1 MLLPHT
7 SRLRQ
12 ELLARNAAALE
23 RWPERQGAEF
33 RAEMG
38 LVAEGLAAIA
48 AVLTPADPLECART
62 WRFAGNACFDRGAG
76 RDRESLEKALQAYER
91 AEQALE
97 GLEDGVEQVKLGY
110 VHGKALLMLSDGRDL
125 TLATQAQAR
134 LRHALAL
141 ARTYMPEGV
150 EPLREELATADEV
163 TALLGQ
169 VDRLDERIADLK
181 GQLEAPSG
189 VSSAGPAAA
198 DATRRSAEA
207 QQMVDLFGV
216 LQQQFAQAQPGM
228 DVTRRTELQDL
239 MNRIGQV
246 VEDGTSPDLSLAQMM
261 ANRGRLAALQRELE
275 PKARRPERTTTAPES
290 PAARL
295 LEALQ
300 ALKMHVGG
308 LGMAAGCPPRLR
320 DVATDLFARLAR
332 LTTHVAEAGDNA
344 GRLRRIEADSAR
356 ALAREVRLLATRS
369 HLLLTRPVWPDDA
382 AEADA
387 NAVFFSGAVATQEA
401 LAEAL
406 RPMGLTL
413 IAEVT
418 PGADFATRRWLALR
432 GANLAVFDLA
442 DGAPQVYYELGI
454 ALAIG
459 SPFLL
464 LAREDTSLPFDVA
477 QQPSRYRGC
486 LPSSSCLADQVDE
499 ALYALP
505 VRAGAA
511 GSLAATRAQA
521 ERLAGDNP
529 LARVALDALRQAGN
543 DPVAFHDALSGFN
556 ALLGPAAPTLLQTRW
571 PGDYPDLLAPRS
583 FAVMPFRPA
592 REPMYAAIAAA
603 ARAAGVEPVRGDEAA
618 GQEIIA
624 SIWQELCR
632 ASFVTVDLSGFNLN
646 VCLELGLADALGR
659 PTLLVGEPGTERQ
672 LAERLPGLAKR
683 RCHTGTVDPSPTPA
697 MQRVLEAFFTA
708 P

>member
-1 MLLPHT
+1 M
-7 SRLRQ
+7 
-12 ELLARNAAALE
+12 
-23 RWPERQGAEF
+23 
-33 RAEMG
+33 
-38 LVAEGLAAIA
+38 
-48 AVLTPADPLECART
+48 
-62 WRFAGNACFDRGAG
+62 
-76 RDRESLEKALQAYER
+76 
-91 AEQALE
+91 
-97 GLEDGVEQVKLGY
+97 
-110 VHGKALLMLSDGRDL
+110 
-125 TLATQAQAR
+125 
-134 LRHALAL
+134 
-141 ARTYMPEGV
+141 
-150 EPLREELATADEV
+150 
-163 TALLGQ
+163 
-169 VDRLDERIADLK
+169 
-181 GQLEAPSG
+181 
-189 VSSAGPAAA
+189 
-198 DATRRSAEA
+198 DA
-207 QQMVDLFGV
+207 
-216 LQQQFAQAQPGM
+216 
-228 DVTRRTELQDL
+228 TRRTELQDL
-239 MNRIGQV
+239 MKRVGQMV
-246 VEDGTSPDLSLAQMM
+246 QDSTQPDLSLAERM
-261 ANRGRLAALQRELE
+261 AHRGKLAALQRELE
-275 PKARRPERTTTAPES
+275 PKVRRPERTTPAPDS
-290 PAARL
+290 PAAGL

-308 LGMAAGCPPRLR
+308 LGMATGCPPRLR
-320 DVATDLFARLAR
+320 DVAIDLFARLGR
-332 LTTHVAEAGDNA
+332 LTTHVVEAGDDA

-369 HLLLTRPVWPDDA
+369 HLLLARPAWPDDIP
-382 AEADA
+382 EADA
-387 NAVFFSGAVATQEA
+387 NAVFYSGAEATQAA

-406 RPMGLTL
+406 APMGLTL
-413 IAEVT
+413 IADVT
-418 PGADFATRRWLALR
+418 PGADFATRRWQALR

-464 LAREDTSLPFDVA
+464 LAREDTVLPFDVA
-477 QQPSRYRGC
+477 QQPSRYHGR
-486 LPSSSCLADQVDE
+486 LPSPSWLAEQIDA

-511 GSLAATRAQA
+511 GSLAATRAHA

-529 LARVALDALRQAGN
+529 LARVALDVLRQAGD
-543 DPVAFHDALSGFN
+543 DPVAFHDALSGFT

-583 FAVMPFRPA
+583 FAVMPFRPT

-624 SIWQELCR
+624 SIWLELCR

-672 LAERLPGLAKR
+672 LADLLPGLAKR
-683 RCHTGTVDPSPTPA
+683 RCHTGSVDPSPTTA
-697 MQRVLEAFFTA
+697 MQRVLAEFFAA